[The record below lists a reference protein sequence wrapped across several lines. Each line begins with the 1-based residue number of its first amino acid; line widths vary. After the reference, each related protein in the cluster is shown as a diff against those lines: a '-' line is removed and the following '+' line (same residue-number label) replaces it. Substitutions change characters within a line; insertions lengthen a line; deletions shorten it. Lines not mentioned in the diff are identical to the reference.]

1 MYDVKI
7 KCKNLQRSKDSL
19 KDQRFFR
26 LENDMLIY
34 IKNIY
39 VKNYLHKSNF

>member
-34 IKNIY
+34 IK
-39 VKNYLHKSNF
+39 KYLCQKLFT